1 MYEESPSS
9 NKICCAGAII
19 AINFRISIAILNKK
33 IYVAARNIQKFA
45 QSISKNQT
53 TQPQKS
59 KKYMKKTF
67 SLSQILRHAALT
79 VVALAACAGLGACT
93 DDDDDDGEEFPTEL
107 LGSWEATRQS
117 ITMNVEGLE
126 PETTY
131 NENPRH
137 RLNIRADFTIESQSI
152 DPQNGTW
159 VRDYLGQWAYNSYY
173 GILVVAPS
181 EDERL
186 VYNVASLDNSRMVL
200 VYTEN
205 GETPEGTPC
214 VYSYATS
221 YRRMQT
227 NP

>member
-1 MYEESPSS
+1 M
-9 NKICCAGAII
+9 
-19 AINFRISIAILNKK
+19 
-33 IYVAARNIQKFA
+33 AARNIQKFA

-93 DDDDDDGEEFPTEL
+93 DDDDDDGEAFPTEM

-227 NP
+227 N

>member
-9 NKICCAGAII
+9 NKICSAGAII

-227 NP
+227 N

>member
-33 IYVAARNIQKFA
+33 IYVAARNIRKFA

-93 DDDDDDGEEFPTEL
+93 DDDDDDGEEFPTEM

-137 RLNIRADFTIESQSI
+137 RLNIRADFAIESQSI

-227 NP
+227 N

>member
-1 MYEESPSS
+1 
-9 NKICCAGAII
+9 
-19 AINFRISIAILNKK
+19 
-33 IYVAARNIQKFA
+33 
-45 QSISKNQT
+45 
-53 TQPQKS
+53 
-59 KKYMKKTF
+59 MKKTF

-93 DDDDDDGEEFPTEL
+93 DDDDDDGEEFPTEM

-131 NENPRH
+131 NENQRH

>member
-227 NP
+227 N

>member
-53 TQPQKS
+53 TQLQKS

-93 DDDDDDGEEFPTEL
+93 DDDDDDGEEFPTEM

-227 NP
+227 N

>member
-33 IYVAARNIQKFA
+33 IYVAARNIRKFA

-79 VVALAACAGLGACT
+79 VVAFAAWAGLGACT
-93 DDDDDDGEEFPTEL
+93 DDDDDDGEEFPTEM

-227 NP
+227 N

>member
-1 MYEESPSS
+1 MWRRGTSRSSPKAFP
-9 NKICCAGAII
+9 KIRQP
-19 AINFRISIAILNKK
+19 NPRNQKK
-33 IYVAARNIQKFA
+33 D
-45 QSISKNQT
+45 
-53 TQPQKS
+53 
-59 KKYMKKTF
+59 MKKTF

-93 DDDDDDGEEFPTEL
+93 DDDDDDGEEFPTEM

-227 NP
+227 N